1 MRKITATF
9 LAHNV
14 SAILDRLALEREKF
28 IIERNHQ
35 VVARLVPGP
44 AHMTALE
51 AMGDL
56 YRTLPEKAAAA
67 WERDSRAVSF
77 LRSSNSKS

>member
-1 MRKITATF
+1 MRKITATV
-9 LAHNV
+9 LARNL
-14 SAILDRLALEREKF
+14 SAILDRLATEGEP
-28 IIERNHQ
+28 IVIERNNRE
-35 VVARLVPGP
+35 VARLLPVPV
-44 AHMTALE
+44 HMTALE

-77 LRSSNSKS
+77 LRTSSRKS